1 MSGPTGSGRARRVG
15 APNAA
20 AAPTATAL
28 RAPVSTPAIS
38 TAIPPATPPTTAPT
52 TARLAGFAPVVAP
65 TTRLLILGSFPS
77 TASLA
82 AQGYYAHPRN
92 QFWQVL
98 GTLWGWPD
106 LPTRPYAE
114 RIAALHAHGI
124 GLWDVYTACERQGS
138 LDAAIR
144 RPELADVAGL
154 AATLPALRGIAHHG
168 GEAAK
173 AMRHTAAI
181 GLPLFRL
188 PSTSPAN
195 AAWPLARKVAA
206 WREVLA
212 ACGCARASDL
222 KRRSR

>member
-1 MSGPTGSGRARRVG
+1 MSGSMGTMRHPTGTD
-15 APNAA
+15 P
-20 AAPTATAL
+20 AAP
-28 RAPVSTPAIS
+28 
-38 TAIPPATPPTTAPT
+38 
-52 TARLAGFAPVVAP
+52 RLSGFAPLVAP
-65 TTRLLILGSFPS
+65 STRLLILGSFPS
-77 TASLA
+77 TTSLV

-98 GTLWGWPD
+98 GALWGAPD

-114 RIAALHAHGI
+114 RVAALHAHGI

-144 RPELADVAGL
+144 RPVLADVAGL

-168 GEAAK
+168 GESAK
-173 AMRHTAAI
+173 AMRYTAAI

-195 AAWPLARKVAA
+195 AGWPLTSKLAA

-212 ACGCARASDL
+212 ACGCL
-222 KRRSR
+222 